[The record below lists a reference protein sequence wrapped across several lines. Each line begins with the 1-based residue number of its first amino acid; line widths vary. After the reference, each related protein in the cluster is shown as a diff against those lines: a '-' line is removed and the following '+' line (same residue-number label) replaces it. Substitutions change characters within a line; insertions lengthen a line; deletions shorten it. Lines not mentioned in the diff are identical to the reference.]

1 MGNNQE
7 RDREKLDGDVHTGTF
22 IMGATAID
30 GGPFKEAVPIAR
42 FGNLFIFRGTFNVNP
57 PKVKARS
64 LCKRSIYQKVYTAEP
79 NIEEAIK
86 LLSEAVA
93 LDPTAFIAALEL
105 GNQYLKIGNRVEAL
119 RAYRIAKENA
129 PESDDIGEL
138 SRAKSSASSVSRSN
152 KFSHCEI
159 LKSNEEF
166 LMSLCDID
174 SD

>member
-30 GGPFKEAVPIAR
+30 DGPFQEAVPIAR
-42 FGNLFIFRGTFNVNP
+42 FGNLFIFRGTYNLST
-57 PKVKARS
+57 PKIKASGLYHRAVY
-64 LCKRSIYQKVYTAEP
+64 RNVYTAEP

-86 LLSEAVA
+86 LLSESVA
-93 LDPTAFIAALEL
+93 LDPTTYFAALEL

-138 SRAKSSASSVSRSN
+138 LSRQIERI
-152 KFSHCEI
+152 EREPLEQI
-159 LKSNEEF
+159 
-166 LMSLCDID
+166 
-174 SD
+174 